1 MKKIYSLLLISF
13 TLLAHNEE
21 DPFNAFIHLD
31 SLNSELL
38 INIGIKDN
46 KFHQVK
52 LFMKDGVFEL
62 RSVEYN
68 QPIPGYRF
76 KKDPIEI
83 ETYEAV
89 FLDSKGKQLYQ
100 VNIGNPLLVKA
111 QHIGFE
117 DSEFFYG
124 YDNQASFYIP
134 FPKNIEPD
142 KVVIYKNLLNTK
154 EKLQTILIN

>member
-1 MKKIYSLLLISF
+1 MITFKQILLVTSIIVPTFVLALSDDLILGKHQILKE
-13 TLLAHNEE
+13 TKV
-21 DPFNAFIHLD
+21 I
-31 SLNSELL
+31 
-38 INIGIKDN
+38 IKDN

-89 FLDSKGKQLYQ
+89 FLDSEGEQLYQ

-124 YDNQASFYIP
+124 YDNQASFYVP
-134 FPKNIEPD
+134 YPKNIEPD
-142 KVVIYKNLLNTK
+142 AVVMYKDLLNTK
-154 EKLQTILIN
+154 QKLQTIFIN

>member
-1 MKKIYSLLLISF
+1 MINLKQIFLVTSIVIPTFVYASTDDLIPGKHQILKD
-13 TLLAHNEE
+13 TKVT
-21 DPFNAFIHLD
+21 
-31 SLNSELL
+31 
-38 INIGIKDN
+38 INDN

-52 LFMKDGVFEL
+52 LFMKDGVFEF

-68 QPIPGYRF
+68 KLIPGYRY

-89 FLDSKGKQLYQ
+89 FLDSEGEQLYQ

-124 YDNQASFYIP
+124 YDNQASFYVP
-134 FPKNIEPD
+134 YPKNIEPD
-142 KVVIYKNLLNTK
+142 AVVMYKDLLNTK
-154 EKLQTILIN
+154 QKLQTIFIN

>member
-1 MKKIYSLLLISF
+1 MITLKQIFLVISIATPNFIFAVTDDLILGKHQILKE
-13 TLLAHNEE
+13 TKV
-21 DPFNAFIHLD
+21 I
-31 SLNSELL
+31 
-38 INIGIKDN
+38 IKDN

-142 KVVIYKNLLNTK
+142 AVVIYKDLVNTK
-154 EKLQTILIN
+154 EKLQTISIN

>member
-1 MKKIYSLLLISF
+1 MINLKQIFLVTSIVIHTFLYASNDDLIPGKHQILKD
-13 TLLAHNEE
+13 TKVT
-21 DPFNAFIHLD
+21 
-31 SLNSELL
+31 
-38 INIGIKDN
+38 INDN

-52 LFMKDGVFEL
+52 LFMKDGVFEF

-68 QPIPGYRF
+68 KLIPGYRF

-89 FLDSKGKQLYQ
+89 FLDSEGEQLYQ

-124 YDNQASFYIP
+124 YDNQASFYVP
-134 FPKNIEPD
+134 YPKNIEPASIVMY
-142 KVVIYKNLLNTK
+142 KVFLNTK
-154 EKLQTILIN
+154 DQLQTVAIK

>member
-1 MKKIYSLLLISF
+1 MIILKQIFLASLIAVPTIIMAADDLIPGKHQILKD
-13 TLLAHNEE
+13 TKVT
-21 DPFNAFIHLD
+21 
-31 SLNSELL
+31 
-38 INIGIKDN
+38 INDN

-52 LFMKDGVFEL
+52 LFMKDGVFEFK
-62 RSVEYN
+62 SVEYN
-68 QPIPGYRF
+68 KLIPSYRF

-89 FLDSKGKQLYQ
+89 FLDSEGKQLYQ

-134 FPKNIEPD
+134 FPKNIEPAS
-142 KVVIYKNLLNTK
+142 VVIYKDFLNTK
-154 EKLQTILIN
+154 EKLQKISIN

>member
-1 MKKIYSLLLISF
+1 MIILKQIFLASLIFVPTFIMAADDLIPGKHQILKD
-13 TLLAHNEE
+13 TKVT
-21 DPFNAFIHLD
+21 
-31 SLNSELL
+31 
-38 INIGIKDN
+38 INDN

-52 LFMKDGVFEL
+52 LFMKDGVLEFK
-62 RSVEYN
+62 SVEYN
-68 QPIPGYRF
+68 KLIPSYRF

-89 FLDSKGKQLYQ
+89 FLDSEGKQLYQ

-134 FPKNIEPD
+134 FPKNIEPAS
-142 KVVIYKNLLNTK
+142 VVIYKDFLNTK
-154 EKLQTILIN
+154 EKLQKISIN

>member
-1 MKKIYSLLLISF
+1 MISVKQIF
-13 TLLAHNEE
+13 LVFLVALPIFIIAADDFIPGKHQISK
-21 DPFNAFIHLD
+21 DPKVFI
-31 SLNSELL
+31 N
-38 INIGIKDN
+38 DN

-52 LFMKDGVFEL
+52 LFMKDGVFEFK
-62 RSVEYN
+62 SVEYN
-68 QPIPGYRF
+68 KLIPGYRF

-89 FLDSKGKQLYQ
+89 FLDADGKQLYQ

-142 KVVIYKNLLNTK
+142 SVVIYKDLLNTK
-154 EKLQTILIN
+154 EKLQKISIN

>member
-1 MKKIYSLLLISF
+1 MINLKQIFLVISIVIPTFVYASTDDLIPGKHQILKD
-13 TLLAHNEE
+13 TKV
-21 DPFNAFIHLD
+21 I
-31 SLNSELL
+31 
-38 INIGIKDN
+38 INDN

-52 LFMKDGVFEL
+52 LFMKDGVFEF

-68 QPIPGYRF
+68 KLIPGYRF

-89 FLDSKGKQLYQ
+89 FLDSEGEQLYQ

-124 YDNQASFYIP
+124 YDNQASFYVP
-134 FPKNIEPD
+134 YPKNIEPASLVMY
-142 KVVIYKNLLNTK
+142 KVFLNTK
-154 EKLQTILIN
+154 DQLQTVAIR